1 MCNNEEK
8 TNTTPIN
15 KDKESKE
22 VKSSP
27 NSKVF
32 VGANDEVVP
41 NCEGEPCNFEVK
53 EKDEK

>member
-8 TNTTPIN
+8 TNTAPIN